1 MRPQRVETVIDEQ
14 RSLISKHSEEMVRS
28 IFNMISPIEEKV
40 QQMVKESSQLQS
52 KELVNLREI
61 IEKRVTGI
69 SDNIK
74 TLLSSFSQDVVLKK
88 IESTNSLLKEY
99 NTKKTGLESQ
109 IEELIVRNTRIELEK
124 TGYWEKIENLQ
135 LQLNEKEFE
144 RIANESE
151 ITNKFVTQKKHSAL
165 VCNQI
170 LLLKVFIVTFIN
182 SAYRLS
188 LEMKSLKQ
196 S

>member
-165 VCNQI
+165 VCSQI

>member
-1 MRPQRVETVIDEQ
+1 M
-14 RSLISKHSEEMVRS
+14 
-28 IFNMISPIEEKV
+28 
-40 QQMVKESSQLQS
+40 
-52 KELVNLREI
+52 
-61 IEKRVTGI
+61 
-69 SDNIK
+69 
-74 TLLSSFSQDVVLKK
+74 
-88 IESTNSLLKEY
+88 LKEY